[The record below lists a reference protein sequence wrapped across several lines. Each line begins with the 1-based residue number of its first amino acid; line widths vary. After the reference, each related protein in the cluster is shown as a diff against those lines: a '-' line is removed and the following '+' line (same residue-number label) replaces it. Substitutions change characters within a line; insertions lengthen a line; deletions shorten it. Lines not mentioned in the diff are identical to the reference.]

1 MTTLKIIQELNEIK
15 MMISRGNQFQ
25 KEIFTIKD
33 LMAYTNFSDSTI
45 HKLTSRN
52 LIPFH
57 KPTNGTLFFDRL
69 EIIEWI
75 KKNKVYT
82 DEEVLEQF
90 SKQLKK

>member
-15 MMISRGNQFQ
+15 MMITRGNQFQ